1 MTDVSLRKITAANWQ
16 ACTQLKVRDEQVDL
30 VPSNLYSIAEAQFYQ
45 AVALA
50 VYDDDED
57 IMVGFV
63 LYGVD
68 VHTGKYKVFRLM
80 VDQAHQGKGY
90 GRAAMRK
97 VIRRLAAQADCDE
110 VLICYK
116 PANHAAQKLYASLG
130 FVEQEVNDDQVLASL
145 ELTKQP

>member
-1 MTDVSLRKITAANWQ
+1 MTTMRISW
-16 ACTQLKVRDEQVDL
+16 
-30 VPSNLYSIAEAQFYQ
+30 
-45 AVALA
+45 LA
-50 VYDDDED
+50 
-57 IMVGFV
+57 

-80 VDQAHQGKGY
+80 IDQAHQGKGY

-97 VIRRLAAQADCDE
+97 VIRRLVAQADCDE

-116 PANHAAQKLYASLG
+116 LANHAAQKLYASLG

-145 ELTKQP
+145 ELTRQA